1 MQFIKE
7 WFGYWKKF
15 DTNVR
20 YLLIASLLTQTGSGM
35 FMVIYNLYVYSLG
48 YTQTLIGSIVS
59 VSSLAT
65 VLLVLPAGF
74 ISDRMGRRKV
84 ILISGLI
91 VGLTQFARVFLIHE
105 VPMLTFAFIAGVFGS
120 FIAVSVVPYLSENSK
135 PEHRIHLF
143 SLNAAL
149 MTLAFMLGNM
159 AGGFSA
165 DIFIWSGFELKVAY
179 QYTLAISS
187 AIVILGLAPLLL
199 MRDKVKKQQQ
209 NDREVDVQGSDLDE
223 RAQKSM
229 KPVNKKEQWKTIFLF
244 AGAGLPIGLGA
255 GLIIPY
261 LNLYFMNRF
270 DASNSEI
277 GLILSLGQLATVVA
291 TLIGPAL
298 VKRIGNV
305 KAVVFLQ
312 LSSIPFLLL
321 TGFTNI
327 LGVAATGFLLRQ
339 ALMNAGN
346 PIQQTLMMSKV
357 DDSMKGMANSVSQM
371 TFMLGWATMGP
382 IATKFVEVYG
392 SYWGYAIL
400 FTFTA
405 VLYLIG
411 SSYYYFVIGRKV
423 IGNEERPVKDE
434 VNIAS

>member
-1 MQFIKE
+1 MKFATE
-7 WFGYWKKF
+7 WFSYWKKF
-15 DTNVR
+15 DKNVR
-20 YLLIASLLTQTGSGM
+20 LLLIASLLTQTGNGM

-48 YTQTLIGSIVS
+48 YTETLIGSIVS
-59 VSSLAT
+59 ISSLAT

-74 ISDRMGRRKV
+74 ISDRVGRKRV
-84 ILISGLI
+84 ILISGLLI
-91 VGLTQFARVFLIHE
+91 GLTQFARVFLIHE
-105 VPMLTFAFIAGVFGS
+105 VPMLVFAFLAGVFGS

-149 MTLAFMLGNM
+149 MTLAIMFGNM
-159 AGGFSA
+159 VGGFGA
-165 DIFIWSGFELKVAY
+165 DLFMWGGMEQKVAY
-179 QYTLAISS
+179 QYTLAISC
-187 AIVILGLAPLLL
+187 AIVIIGLFPMLL
-199 MRDKVKKQQQ
+199 MRDHVKKAQVKDQGQ
-209 NDREVDVQGSDLDE
+209 VAGKSVSVDSD
-223 RAQKSM
+223 AKIV
-229 KPVNKKEQWKTIFLF
+229 KPVNKKQQWKTIFLF

-270 DASNSEI
+270 HASNSEI
-277 GLILSLGQLATVVA
+277 GFILSLGQFATVLA

-298 VKRIGNV
+298 VKRVGNV

-312 LSSIPFLLL
+312 LSSIPFLLI
-321 TGFTNI
+321 TGFTNY
-327 LGVAATGFLLRQ
+327 LGIAATGFLLRQ

-371 TFMLGWATMGP
+371 TFMIGWATMGP
-382 IATKFVEVYG
+382 IATQFVKSYG

-400 FTFTA
+400 FMITA

-411 SSYYYFVIGRKV
+411 SFYYYIVIGKKV
-423 IGNEERPVKDE
+423 IGSEKIIKTKDVE
-434 VNIAS
+434 VTS

>member
-1 MQFIKE
+1 MFNP
-7 WFGYWKKF
+7 
-15 DTNVR
+15 NVR

-35 FMVIYNLYVYSLG
+35 FMVIYNLYIYSLG
-48 YTQTLIGSIVS
+48 YTETLIGSIVS
-59 VSSLAT
+59 FSSLAT
-65 VLLVLPAGF
+65 VLMVLPAGF
-74 ISDRMGRRKV
+74 ISDRVGRRRV

-105 VPMLTFAFIAGVFGS
+105 VPMITFAFLAGVFSS

-135 PEHRIHLF
+135 PKHRIHLF

-149 MTLAFMLGNM
+149 MTLAVMFGNM
-159 AGGFSA
+159 VGGFSA
-165 DIFIWSGFELKVAY
+165 DLFMWGGFEQKVAY
-179 QYTLAISS
+179 QYTLAISA
-187 AIVILGLAPLLL
+187 AIAILGLLPILL
-199 MRDKVKKQQQ
+199 MREKAKAKQQHNPQ
-209 NDREVDVQGSDLDE
+209 STEADTEEAARPISPPKL
-223 RAQKSM
+223 
-229 KPVNKKEQWKTIFLF
+229 VNKKAQWKTILLF
-244 AGAGLPIGLGA
+244 AGSSLPIGLGA

-270 DASNSEI
+270 SASNSEI
-277 GLILSLGQLATVVA
+277 GIILSLGQFATVVA

-298 VKRIGNV
+298 VKRVGNV

-312 LSSIPFLLL
+312 LASIPFLLL

-327 LGVAATGFLLRQ
+327 LGIAATGFLLRQ

-382 IATKFVEVYG
+382 IATQFVKTYG

-400 FTFTA
+400 FMITA

-423 IGNEERPVKDE
+423 IGKEEGEAQKELE
-434 VNIAS
+434 VAS